1 MPDLRDRLLRVFAGI
16 AKDGVTGVS
25 GVTAA
30 SPPKSAGYTGY
41 TGHTGYTPADT
52 TRVTE
57 EASKVVTPA
66 TDREKVAVGEV
77 GKGVPAEWAKRIA
90 LLKSGEPRLG
100 MTPLHWSQFVRDARR
115 FLAEWG
121 AEAARLG
128 WSAEDIFGVHPLA
141 PEARYDVMGILPLI
155 RGNEVVAIS
164 EHRAI
169 ICTPGGGHMTY
180 YRHRPNSGA
189 VAVWELLQ

>member
-1 MPDLRDRLLRVFAGI
+1 VLALD
-16 AKDGVTGVS
+16 
-25 GVTAA
+25 
-30 SPPKSAGYTGY
+30 
-41 TGHTGYTPADT
+41 
-52 TRVTE
+52 
-57 EASKVVTPA
+57 PA
-66 TDREKVAVGEV
+66 TDRAVAGETGRV
-77 GKGVPAEWAKRIA
+77 VPAEWAKQIA
-90 LLKSGEPRLG
+90 LLKSNEPKLG
-100 MTPLHWSQFVRDARR
+100 MSPLHWAQFVRDARR

-141 PEARYDVMGILPLI
+141 PEARYDVMGIVPLI

-164 EHRAI
+164 EQRATI
-169 ICTPGGGHMTY
+169 RTPGGGHMTY

>member
-1 MPDLRDRLLRVFAGI
+1 MSDLRDRLLRVFAGI

-30 SPPKSAGYTGY
+30 KPPKSAGYTG
-41 TGHTGYTPADT
+41 HTRHTAADT
-52 TRVTE
+52 ARATGTSAKAITSTADRTE
-57 EASKVVTPA
+57 PG
-66 TDREKVAVGEV
+66 VAERG
-77 GKGVPAEWAKRIA
+77 GAIPAEWARHIA
-90 LLKSGEPRLG
+90 LLKSNEPRLG
-100 MTPLHWSQFVRDARR
+100 MSPLHWSQFVRDARR

-141 PEARYDVMGILPLI
+141 PEARYDLMGLVPLI
-155 RGNEVVAIS
+155 RGNEVVGIS
-164 EHRAI
+164 EHRATI
-169 ICTPGGGHMTY
+169 GTPGGGHMTY
-180 YRHRPNSGA
+180 YRYRPNTGA